1 MILAIIQS
9 IPNHPPKVVRTDTFA
24 KFQHVCGMIEQ
35 QSYLAAHAACHAT
48 MNGFTTTIVAD
59 ADIQNDASLQSAL
72 EFIFNAGPFDAL
84 VIPGLTDATKQ
95 KHVCDICTAHLTDFQ
110 FKLFLDPERS
120 DSTQNIIIKQQTL
133 PRFASYAWPWVA
145 TLTPGRRS
153 SEVLP
158 PSTLIPA
165 LALHIT
171 DKLRGVHELDSIS
184 ASDSEILNDNG
195 VLVLVKK
202 TMDRRPVI
210 SIKSAY
216 VAAPKQQLN
225 PNSFVDVTPPS
236 KVQNDDPIQAQID
249 QKEAAIEAMLLDQ
262 VNARCDSILK
272 QNPLNNERLWKSL
285 ERTATAVLMDAK
297 MRGLIKTYH
306 VRCDEETASWGTPT
320 TPVVEILITF
330 AKRVKQLKLVSRKD

>member
-9 IPNHPPKVVRTDTFA
+9 LPNHPPKVVRTDTFA
-24 KFQHVCGMIEQ
+24 KFQHICGMIEQ
-35 QSYLAAHAACHAT
+35 QSYLAAHASCHAT
-48 MNGFTTTIVAD
+48 MNGFTTTLAVD
-59 ADIQNDASLQSAL
+59 ADIQNDDSLKSAL
-72 EFIFNAGPFDAL
+72 DNIFKAGPFDAL
-84 VIPGLTDATKQ
+84 VIPGLTDVTKQ
-95 KHVCDICTAHLTDFQ
+95 KYVCDICTTHLSDFQ
-110 FKLFLDPERS
+110 FKLFLDPERR
-120 DSTQNIIIKQQTL
+120 DSAQTILVKQQTL
-133 PRFASYAWPWVA
+133 PRFASYAWPWAA

-158 PSTLIPA
+158 PSTIISA
-165 LALHIT
+165 LALHAT
-171 DKLRGVHELDSIS
+171 DRLRGVHELDSVS
-184 ASDSEILNDNG
+184 PADSELLNDNG
-195 VLVLVKK
+195 VQLLIKK
-202 TMDRRPVI
+202 TIDRRPVI

-225 PNSFVDVTPPS
+225 SNSFVDVTPPNL
-236 KVQNDDPIQAQID
+236 VQDDDPIQAQID
-249 QKEAAIEAMLLDQ
+249 QKEAAIEAMLLEQ

-272 QNPLNNERLWKSL
+272 TNPLNNERLWKSL